1 MEHKADKEEYGRLI
15 IIASFIALLY
25 LGYKIISPF
34 STALLSSIVLA
45 IALQPIYRN
54 LNKKVKNK
62 NSTVLIILFSI
73 LFLVVIPLVFFAN
86 AMFQEM
92 IELHNTASQLDLSGP
107 SEKINEIFGS
117 NINFER
123 YIKDTIFKISNLF
136 INSSS
141 RITGYIL
148 GGLLNVFIIFFT
160 LFFFLRDGKQIAKKL
175 KKIIPF
181 KEKIKNKLEKKIV
194 SSVRGLF
201 LGLFII
207 ALIEGVIAFIGF
219 YLFNIPIPLVWAFL
233 VIVLAMVPLLGPTL
247 VYIPASLYLL
257 LVGQTTDAIL
267 LFIYSVLALGYVD
280 NILRHQIISKTSK
293 INQIALL
300 IGVFGGI
307 QVIGIPGIIIGPLV
321 LSLVLA
327 IYRIYEEE
335 YASKD

>member
-1 MEHKADKEEYGRLI
+1 MEPRVDKKEYGRLI

-25 LGYKIISPF
+25 ISYKIISPF
-34 STALLSSIVLA
+34 GTALLSSLILA
-45 IALQPIYRN
+45 IALQPVYKN
-54 LNKKVKNK
+54 LNKKIKNK
-62 NSTVLIILFSI
+62 NSAVLIILFSI
-73 LFLVVIPLVFFAN
+73 LFLVIIPLVFFAN

-92 IELHNTASQLDLSGP
+92 IELHNTAAQLDLSDT
-107 SEKINEIFGS
+107 SESINEATGL

-123 YIKDTIFKISNLF
+123 YIKDTVYKVSNLF

-141 RITGYIL
+141 KITGYIL

-175 KKIIPF
+175 KDVIPF
-181 KEKIKNKLEKKIV
+181 KERIKNKLEEDIV

-207 ALIEGVIAFIGF
+207 ALIEGIVAFIGF
-219 YLFNIPIPLVWAFL
+219 YLFNVPIPLVWSFL
-233 VIVLAMVPLLGPTL
+233 VIILAMVPLLGPTL
-247 VYIPASLYLL
+247 VYIPVSLYLL

-267 LFIYSVLALGYVD
+267 LFIYSVLTLGYVD

-327 IYRIYEEE
+327 VYRIYEEE
-335 YASKD
+335 YASKS

>member
-1 MEHKADKEEYGRLI
+1 MEINADKKEYGRLI
-15 IIASFIALLY
+15 IVASFLALLY
-25 LGYKIISPF
+25 ISYKIISPF
-34 STALLSSIVLA
+34 GTALLSSIVLA
-45 IALQPIYRN
+45 IALQPVYKN

-62 NSTVLIILFSI
+62 NSAVLIILFSI
-73 LFLVVIPLVFFAN
+73 LFLIVIPLVFFAN

-92 IELHNTASQLDLSGP
+92 IELHNSAAQLDLSGP
-107 SEKINEIFGS
+107 SEKINDATGL

-123 YIKDTIFKISNLF
+123 YIKDTVYKISNLF

-141 RITGYIL
+141 KITGYIL

-181 KEKIKNKLEKKIV
+181 KNRIKNKLEEDIV

-219 YLFNIPIPLVWAFL
+219 YLFKLPIPLVWSFL

-267 LFIYSVLALGYVD
+267 LFIYSALALGYVD

-327 IYRIYEEE
+327 VYRIYEEE
-335 YASKD
+335 YASKS